1 MLKSESFTE
10 DEMERSYA
18 ENRAKELRDT
28 LNRYG
33 YLYYVMDDPAVSDYE
48 YDMLYRE
55 LENIEAE
62 YPDLQTDDSPTL
74 RVGGKGH
81 NTFAEVVHTVRME
94 SLQDVF
100 SMDELADFHRRIT
113 EAIGETDYIVEPK
126 IDGLSV
132 SLEYRDGVFV
142 RGSTRGDGDV
152 GEDVTE
158 NLRTIA
164 AVPLSLNEKPAYL
177 EVRGEVYMPQSSF
190 DQVVER
196 QEIAGEKP
204 FKNPRNAAAG
214 SLRQKDP
221 KVTASRRLSIFVF
234 NIQQVEG
241 EQLSSHSQSLDYL
254 KRLGFRVIPSYTRCR
269 SGEEL
274 RAEIERIGE
283 NRGSYGFDIDGAV
296 VKIDDFAIRE
306 TLGSTAKYPRWAVA
320 FKYPPEEKV
329 TTLKEIQINV
339 GRTGA
344 ITPVAVFEPITLAG
358 TTVSRAVLHNQDFI
372 SGMNLNVGDKII
384 VRKAGEIIPEVLGL
398 AEKGEN
404 EGYFTLPEKCPA
416 CGAQTVRDNTEAV
429 LRCVNP
435 DCPVQLLRNLTHF
448 ASRDAMD
455 IEGLG
460 GAVVEKLV
468 AEGMVSSCADLY
480 TLDKEK
486 IAALE
491 GMGAKSA
498 DNLLSAVER
507 SKKAGLAKLL
517 CALGIRNIGQKAAA
531 LLAENFGDIDALASA
546 SREDIEKIEGFGGI
560 MAESVAEYFASERS
574 AELISKLKAAGVVMT
589 QEKVVRGDKF
599 AGKTFV
605 LTGTLPTMTRTEA
618 SKLITDNGGKVS
630 GSVSKKTDFVLA
642 GEDAGS
648 KLVKANELGVTV
660 ISEAEL
666 IAMIG

>member
-1 MLKSESFTE
+1 
-10 DEMERSYA
+10 MERSYA
-18 ENRAKELRDT
+18 ESRAKELREK
-28 LNRYG
+28 LNHYG
-33 YLYYVMDDPAVSDYE
+33 YLYYVMDDPAVPDYE

-74 RVGGKGH
+74 RVGGKGN

-100 SMDELADFHRRIT
+100 SMDELKDFYRRT
-113 EAIGETDYIVEPK
+113 TDAVGEVDYIVEPK

-142 RGSTRGDGDV
+142 RGSTRGDGDT

-164 AVPLSLNEKPAYL
+164 AIPLSLKEKPAYL

-221 KVTASRRLSIFVF
+221 KITASRKLSIFVF

-254 KRLGFRVIPSYTRCR
+254 KRLGFKVIPSYTRCKN
-269 SGEEL
+269 GEEL
-274 RAEIERIGE
+274 QAEIEKIGE
-283 NRGSYGFDIDGAV
+283 NRGRYGFDIDGAV
-296 VKIDDFAIRE
+296 VKIDDFALRE
-306 TLGSTAKYPRWAVA
+306 ALGSTAKYPRWAVA

-416 CGAQTVRDNTEAV
+416 CGAQTVRDNAEAV

-460 GAVVEKLV
+460 GAVIEKLV
-468 AEGMVSSCADLY
+468 AEGMVSSCVDLY
-480 TLDKEK
+480 SLDREK
-486 IAALE
+486 IASLE
-491 GMGAKSA
+491 GLGAKSA
-498 DNLLSAVER
+498 DNLLAAVER
-507 SKKAGLAKLL
+507 SKQAGLARLL
-517 CALGIRNIGQKAAA
+517 CALGIRNIGQKAAV
-531 LLAENFGDIDALASA
+531 LLAENFGDIDALAA
-546 SREDIEKIEGFGGI
+546 ADREAIEKIEGFGGI
-560 MAESVAEYFASERS
+560 MAESVAEYFATERS
-574 AELISKLKAAGVVMT
+574 AELIERLKAAGVVMT
-589 QEKVVRGDKF
+589 QEKIVRGDKF

-648 KLVKANELGVTV
+648 KLVKANELGITV
-660 ISEAEL
+660 ISEEGL
-666 IAMIG
+666 KAMLG

>member
-1 MLKSESFTE
+1 
-10 DEMERSYA
+10 MERSYA
-18 ENRAKELRDT
+18 ESRAKELREK
-28 LNRYG
+28 LNHYG
-33 YLYYVMDDPAVSDYE
+33 YLYYVMDDPAVPDYE

-74 RVGGKGH
+74 RVGGKGN

-100 SMDELADFHRRIT
+100 SMDELKDFYRRT
-113 EAIGETDYIVEPK
+113 TDAVGEVDYIVEPK

-142 RGSTRGDGDV
+142 RGSTRGDGDT

-164 AVPLSLNEKPAYL
+164 AIPLSLKEKPAYL

-221 KVTASRRLSIFVF
+221 KITASRKLSIFVF

-254 KRLGFRVIPSYTRCR
+254 KRLGFKVIPSYTRCKN
-269 SGEEL
+269 GEEL
-274 RAEIERIGE
+274 QAEIEKIGE
-283 NRGSYGFDIDGAV
+283 NRGRYGFDIDGAV
-296 VKIDDFAIRE
+296 VKIDDFALRE
-306 TLGSTAKYPRWAVA
+306 ALGSTAKYPRWAVA

-416 CGAQTVRDNTEAV
+416 CGAQTVRDNAEAV

-460 GAVVEKLV
+460 GAVIEKLV

-480 TLDKEK
+480 SLDREK
-486 IAALE
+486 IASLE
-491 GMGAKSA
+491 GLGAKSA
-498 DNLLSAVER
+498 DNLLAAVER
-507 SKKAGLAKLL
+507 SKQAGLARLL
-517 CALGIRNIGQKAAA
+517 CALGIRNIGQKAAV
-531 LLAENFGDIDALASA
+531 LLAENFGDIDALAA
-546 SREDIEKIEGFGGI
+546 ADREAIEKIEGFGGI
-560 MAESVAEYFASERS
+560 MAESVAEYFATERS
-574 AELISKLKAAGVVMT
+574 AELIERLKAAGVVMT
-589 QEKVVRGDKF
+589 QEKIVRGDKF

-648 KLVKANELGVTV
+648 KLVKANELGITV
-660 ISEAEL
+660 ISEEEL
-666 IAMIG
+666 KAMLG